1 MGARLGVTAA
11 WATVGAVGA
20 YAEQKQIDLYS
31 QGTYDFLHALPVE
44 LTFLVCTVAVGF
56 VVGRWWVT
64 VALIGPLLS
73 LGYLQVTGYI
83 SPWHDGVAP
92 LLSLP
97 ALADFVW
104 FALLL
109 LLGVGIRRLGG
120 RSHAGRPEQPHRAQS
135 GTGR

>member
-11 WATVGAVGA
+11 WAAVGAVGA

-31 QGTYDFLHALPVE
+31 QGTYDFLHAFPVE
-44 LTFLVCTVAVGF
+44 LALLACTVAVGF

-64 VALIGPLLS
+64 FALIGPLLS
-73 LGYLQVTGYI
+73 LGYLQVTGYV

-97 ALADFVW
+97 TLAGFVW
-104 FALLL
+104 SALLL
-109 LLGVGIRRLGG
+109 LWGVGMRQAWRAFARR
-120 RSHAGRPEQPHRAQS
+120 SVKAAA
-135 GTGR
+135 